1 MQIKAHQLIIFIGGF
16 FLFCTDQFLKFLSQ
30 NVFTHNYLLFKVIG
44 WNPFLNTGIAFSLP
58 VSTNIAIALSI
69 PILFLIL
76 YFLYLDYKKEK
87 TRAFFG
93 LTLLFFGA
101 LSNLLDRIIYDATR
115 DYWLLG
121 TGVINLADIMIVLG
135 IYLLFSRKHIY

>member
-1 MQIKAHQLIIFIGGF
+1 MQTKVRQLIIFIGGF

-30 NVFTHNYLLFKVIG
+30 NIFSQNHLLYKVLG

-58 VSTNIAIALSI
+58 VSTKITIALSV
-69 PILFLIL
+69 PILFLIA
-76 YFLYLDYKKEK
+76 YFLFLDYKKEK
-87 TRAFFG
+87 IRVFFG

-101 LSNLLDRIIYDATR
+101 LSNLLDRIFYDATR

-135 IYLLFSRKHIY
+135 FYLLFTRKHLS

>member
-1 MQIKAHQLIIFIGGF
+1 MHNKDRQLIIFIGGF

-30 NVFTHNYLLFKVIG
+30 NVFIHNYPLFKVFG
-44 WNPFLNTGIAFSLP
+44 WYPFLNTGIAFSLP
-58 VSTNIAIALSI
+58 VSTNIAIALSV
-69 PILFLIL
+69 PILFLIS

-87 TRAFFG
+87 TRVFFG

-121 TGVINLADIMIVLG
+121 TGVINLADMMIVLG